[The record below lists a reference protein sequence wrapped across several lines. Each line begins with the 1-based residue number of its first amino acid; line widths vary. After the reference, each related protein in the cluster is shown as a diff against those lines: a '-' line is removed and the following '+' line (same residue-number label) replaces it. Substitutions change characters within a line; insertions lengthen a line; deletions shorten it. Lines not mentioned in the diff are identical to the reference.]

1 MDVYLIPNKRVVTFE
16 TKLLEVRPKLS
27 YLGLLH

>member
-16 TKLLEVRPKLS
+16 IKLLEVRPELS